1 MFPKESDL
9 RIQISVTETLHP
21 HSLLILI
28 IFQQS
33 CLKKPERK
41 ERVQQL
47 QQEGNF
53 LFLFFIF
60 FEEITNKMKKGL

>member
-9 RIQISVTETLHP
+9 RIQIFVTETLHP

-33 CLKKPERK
+33 CLKKPETK

-47 QQEGNF
+47 QQERELSFSNF
-53 LFLFFIF
+53 FFF
-60 FEEITNKMKKGL
+60 F